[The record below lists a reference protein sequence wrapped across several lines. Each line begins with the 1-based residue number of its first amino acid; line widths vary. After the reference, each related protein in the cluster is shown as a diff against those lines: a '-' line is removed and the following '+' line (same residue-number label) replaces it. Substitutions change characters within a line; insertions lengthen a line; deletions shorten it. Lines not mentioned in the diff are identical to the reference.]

1 MKGIIKMKRIVFL
14 STTLLLLTVGLP
26 AVSQLAMQQE
36 QKMKVLKLQTTI
48 EAGKDKQV
56 ETLFEGPRRK
66 LVQITLRNQ
75 STLDAHTAPEPIT
88 IQCIAGKGTIRVGNP
103 GEIVELMPGVLLTI
117 EPNVLHEIKAQP
129 AVSFLLTR
137 FTDK

>member
-1 MKGIIKMKRIVFL
+1 MKRIIFFTV
-14 STTLLLLTVGLP
+14 TILLLTAGLS
-26 AVSQLAMQQE
+26 AVHQLARQKE
-36 QKMKVLKLQTTI
+36 QTMKVLKLQNKI
-48 EAGKDKQV
+48 EAGKDKEV

-75 STLDAHTAPEPIT
+75 ATLDAHTAPEPIT
-88 IQCIAGKGTIRVGNP
+88 IQCIAGKGTIHAGNP
-103 GEIVELMPGVLLTI
+103 DETVELTPGVLLTV
-117 EPNVLHEIKAQP
+117 EPRVLHEIKAQP